1 MKGFKEVLSVCGFL
15 GFLAVLISTSVM
27 AQSTYTFPWSTTFN
41 FPDIYSASVSNATN
55 YFFPTL
61 SPGTITNNAQA
72 ASSSQYNLNY
82 SGHSGTE
89 YTQVE
94 SAANYPNGAGGNGLR
109 FWVGYDNSGNYN
121 NVHSDP
127 VDLFLGTAHNPGN
140 QHPELWFR
148 WYMRYQS
155 GFQWVPA
162 SGPGGTSGGGP
173 NYSKNIYI
181 WSTTMSN
188 PAVIFEYAYTDN
200 YRIYVQLNNGGTS
213 LYGNSGW
220 QTVQCGGNGNLT
232 SNGSWHCFE
241 AHIKA
246 DTNGSNGVAEL
257 WIDNVQQFSKSNV
270 NFGTPGGWSM
280 IELNSN
286 CSNPANTGVNYY
298 IDYDDIA
305 ISTTGRIGPIGTT
318 PTPTPTPPAATPP
331 TVPTNVKATVAS
343 SSQINLTWTA
353 STDSA
358 GVAGYTIYR
367 NGAEAGTAASTSYD
381 DAGLSPDTRY
391 TYTVSAYDAAGN
403 QSAQSTPVSATTA
416 QASTK
421 RKR

>member
-1 MKGFKEVLSVCGFL
+1 
-15 GFLAVLISTSVM
+15 
-27 AQSTYTFPWSTTFN
+27 
-41 FPDIYSASVSNATN
+41 
-55 YFFPTL
+55 
-61 SPGTITNNAQA
+61 
-72 ASSSQYNLNY
+72 
-82 SGHSGTE
+82 
-89 YTQVE
+89 
-94 SAANYPNGAGGNGLR
+94 
-109 FWVGYDNSGNYN
+109 
-121 NVHSDP
+121 
-127 VDLFLGTAHNPGN
+127 
-140 QHPELWFR
+140 
-148 WYMRYQS
+148 
-155 GFQWVPA
+155 
-162 SGPGGTSGGGP
+162 
-173 NYSKNIYI
+173 
-181 WSTTMSN
+181 
-188 PAVIFEYAYTDN
+188 
-200 YRIYVQLNNGGTS
+200 
-213 LYGNSGW
+213 
-220 QTVQCGGNGNLT
+220 
-232 SNGSWHCFE
+232 
-241 AHIKA
+241 
-246 DTNGSNGVAEL
+246 
-257 WIDNVQQFSKSNV
+257 
-270 NFGTPGGWSM
+270 M

-305 ISTTGRIGPIGTT
+305 ISTTGRIGPIGT
-318 PTPTPTPPAATPP
+318 TPTPTPPAATPP